1 MKKKTLLF
9 LLAAC
14 LIGGMMTQAAGRK
27 AAPTIRVAPDRAL
40 VDEVVSVSITGLS
53 QGQAATVKATLTDN
67 HGASWRSEAEFIADS
82 RGVVDLS
89 KHAPS
94 PISGWMV
101 CLSDW
106 SEFRCPSFGAGDS
119 R

>member
-1 MKKKTLLF
+1 MKKKTLL
-9 LLAAC
+9 LLLLAC
-14 LIGGMMTQAAGRK
+14 LIGGMMTTAAGRK
-27 AAPTIRVAPDRAL
+27 AASTIRVAPDRAL
-40 VDEVVSVSITGLS
+40 VDEVVSVSISGLS
-53 QGQAATVKATLTDN
+53 QGQAATVKVTLNDN
-67 HGASWRSEAEFIADS
+67 HGVAWRSEAEFIAD
-82 RGVVDLS
+82 RKGVVDLS

-106 SEFRCPSFGAGDS
+106 SKFRGPSFGAGDS